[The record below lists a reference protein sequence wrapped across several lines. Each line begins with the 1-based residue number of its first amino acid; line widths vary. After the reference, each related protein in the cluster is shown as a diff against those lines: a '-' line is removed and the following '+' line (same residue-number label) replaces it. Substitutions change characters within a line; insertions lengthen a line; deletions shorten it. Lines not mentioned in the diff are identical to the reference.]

1 MYRMVSGWST
11 YEKLV
16 CPYCIDNNNN
26 NAFILINDGK
36 IVVLLLPEVL
46 VKSSLI
52 QKTRKMTSWK
62 MKLKEKLHH

>member
-1 MYRMVSGWST
+1 MVSGWST

-16 CPYCIDNNNN
+16 CPYCMDNNNNNN

-36 IVVLLLPEVL
+36 IFFLLLPEVL

-52 QKTRKMTSWK
+52 QKTRKMTS
-62 MKLKEKLHH
+62 

>member
-52 QKTRKMTSWK
+52 QKTRKMTS
-62 MKLKEKLHH
+62 

>member
-1 MYRMVSGWST
+1 MVSGWST

-52 QKTRKMTSWK
+52 QKTRKMTS
-62 MKLKEKLHH
+62 